1 MPEIGGKVV
10 KTTAV
15 MTSSVYGVLVSTPW
29 AIVDT
34 LGKTAKGVYKGSI
47 YGSTGF
53 LLGPAGLITVPVG
66 MLVGGG
72 IGLLYGAGKNLSDI
86 TYTAYLGG
94 KTAYYSDVNTLKSG
108 ILAANNYALHGV
120 YPESENIS
128 FVLSET
134 PREKDDTQ
142 TIPQQIQSSI
152 EVPIEPV
159 PKKETQILFLQPS
172 EIEMPIRRVKSFGD
186 LPDLS
191 EWSKNLGDV
200 KKSEEKKRSM
210 DKPDEDPFELV
221 MLSDSKK
228 LKLNQRSE
236 VMPKLSI
243 DSCAKIINDYRISNP
258 VEFKAFFKQAVDESF
273 VSSEGLGT
281 GYYNPLSNL
290 SIRSKGVESIKLL
303 LAKDKTN
310 DAFSA
315 LGLQGSWN
323 VAGYVVGTD
332 SFNTKVIDGLYGK
345 IIAKQENKT
354 LLEAYKKKPYYVKK
368 EAKKIFTEV
377 NMQIRRENQSSP
389 NLPIYSGIFDRDQ
402 NKQEQTN
409 GF

>member
-1 MPEIGGKVV
+1 MPEEIGEKVV

-15 MTSSVYGVLVSTPW
+15 MTSSVYGILVSTPW

-66 MLVGGG
+66 MIVGGG

-94 KTAYYSDVNTLKSG
+94 KTAYYSDADTLKSG
-108 ILAANNYALHGV
+108 ILAANNYALHGI

-128 FVLSET
+128 FVLSKT

-142 TIPQQIQSSI
+142 MIPQQIQSSI
-152 EVPIEPV
+152 EVPIEPL
-159 PKKETQILFLQPS
+159 KKEAQILFLQPI
-172 EIEMPIRRVKSFGD
+172 EEMPIRRVKSFGD

-210 DKPDEDPFELV
+210 DEPDEDPFELV

-258 VEFKAFFKQAVDESF
+258 VEFKAFFEQAVDESF

-345 IIAKQENKT
+345 IIAKQENKP
-354 LLEAYKKKPYYVKK
+354 LLEEYKKSPYFVKN
-368 EAKKIFTEV
+368 EAKNIFSEV
-377 NMQIRRENQSSP
+377 NRKIRQEKASSP
-389 NLPIYSGIFDRDQ
+389 DLPIYSGIFDRDK